1 MAALRQLD
9 VGSATPPLA
18 RLALPTEF
26 GARSRN
32 VLTLRSTSRPMPP
45 ADADPI
51 EPRAVQPRGRPR
63 RGMYLLPSL
72 FTLGNIFLG
81 FRAVVAG
88 HRGDFQLAALLI
100 FAAAVLDALDGR
112 IARLTGTE
120 SDFGRE
126 FDSLAD
132 VLTFGSAPALLTY
145 FWGLADLGRVGWLV
159 PLFFLVCTAT
169 RLARFNVQTKV
180 VDSRFFVGLPSPV
193 AAAAIGSLL
202 FVIPHRALPRSWE
215 TVSVIAALILV
226 GSLMVSTFR
235 YPSFK
240 KVDLRQRQ
248 SYRLLLP
255 ITTILLVVA
264 YHPPAFFLSVALVY
278 TAYGPLSWL
287 VGRVGRGT
295 RDAEVAPYP

>member
-1 MAALRQLD
+1 MID
-9 VGSATPPLA
+9 
-18 RLALPTEF
+18 
-26 GARSRN
+26 
-32 VLTLRSTSRPMPP
+32 
-45 ADADPI
+45 
-51 EPRAVQPRGRPR
+51 PRAAPPRGRPR

-88 HRGDFQLAALLI
+88 FRGDFQLAAILI
-100 FAAAVLDALDGR
+100 FVAGVLDALDGR

-132 VLTFGSAPALLTY
+132 VLTFGSAPALLAF
-145 FWGLADLGRVGWLV
+145 FWGLSDLGRPGWLV
-159 PLFFLVCTAT
+159 PLFFLVCTAI
-169 RLARFNVQTKV
+169 RLARFNVQTKT
-180 VDSRFFVGLPSPV
+180 VDSRFFVGLPSP
-193 AAAAIGSLL
+193 AAAAAVVSLL
-202 FVIPHRALPRSWE
+202 FVVPSQALPRSWE
-215 TVSVIAALILV
+215 TVSVITALVLV

-255 ITTILLVVA
+255 ITAVLLVVA

-278 TAYGPLSWL
+278 TAYGPTSWL
-287 VGRVGRGT
+287 FARIGRGT
-295 RDAEVAPYP
+295 RDAEVATHQ